1 MHNKRTVLLIV
12 IAVVVVVAAI
22 AGAYLLRQ
30 KPVKTVSGNTN
41 VVVVSTDRP
50 SEEPISKGKYTS
62 TAGQSEPKYIA
73 LPTIGGG
80 GYIEKVGVDQNNQIA
95 VPTNI
100 YLAGWYVEALKPG
113 QPGLSIIDGHLDGYK
128 HDGIFKNL
136 AQLKIGDTYQVE
148 KGDGSILTYKV
159 KAVQSMSV
167 ADANTKLFVKDPAI
181 KSQLNLITCGGK
193 FDESKKQ
200 YDNRVVI
207 VSELL

>member
-1 MHNKRTVLLIV
+1 MHNKRAVLLIV
-12 IAVVVVVAAI
+12 VVVIAAVATS
-22 AGAYLLRQ
+22 GAYLLRQ

-50 SEEPISKGKYTS
+50 SEEPISKEKYTS

-100 YLAGWYVEALKPG
+100 YLAGWYVEALKPS
-113 QPGLSIIDGHLDGYK
+113 QSGLSIIDGHLDGYK

-136 AQLKIGDTYQVE
+136 AQLKIGDTFQVE
-148 KGDGSILTYKV
+148 KGDGSILNYKV